1 MRWNQ
6 LTACSG
12 DAVDIRNNNSWQM
25 RGEVEKKGGLAGSFL
40 SLPVYSLQS
49 IVSSYI
55 PPFSMSIST
64 PNKRSTPPELQ
75 PLVSRTTGGTTPTS
89 SSSFSS
95 FRDKMVRA
103 LSPNRDSGGEVRG
116 GRRPSWG
123 GEWLFFGLCLGYIR
137 MVWRPRRVLVGR
149 DGGCPSG
156 TAGFYSATVIP
167 ANE

>member
-1 MRWNQ
+1 M
-6 LTACSG
+6 
-12 DAVDIRNNNSWQM
+12 
-25 RGEVEKKGGLAGSFL
+25 KKGGLEGSFL

-49 IVSSYI
+49 IVSAYI

-123 GEWLFFGLCLGYIR
+123 GEWLFLDYAWDIS
-137 MVWRPRRVLVGR
+137 VWCGGR
-149 DGGCPSG
+149 DGS
-156 TAGFYSATVIP
+156 
-167 ANE
+167 